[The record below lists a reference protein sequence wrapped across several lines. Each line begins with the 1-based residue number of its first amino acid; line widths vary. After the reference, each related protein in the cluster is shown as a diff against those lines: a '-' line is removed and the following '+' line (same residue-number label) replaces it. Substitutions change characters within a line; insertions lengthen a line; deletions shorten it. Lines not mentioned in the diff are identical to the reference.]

1 MFQIQVMGA
10 GGFKHAGQKPAFSQ
24 GRQHNVFVS
33 VEMRFS
39 QLLLLIK

>member
-24 GRQHNVFVS
+24 GRQQFECRIFLDGDN
-33 VEMRFS
+33 RR
-39 QLLLLIK
+39 LIPAA